1 MNRKINI
8 IMDEEKRTKCN
19 EVLDLMMKNEVSIK
33 ELMLIIAEETLDGG
47 VIYES
52 IKDKLSAGKI
62 KLRIIGSEQFYEAAK

>member
-1 MNRKINI
+1 
-8 IMDEEKRTKCN
+8 MDEEKRTKCN

-62 KLRIIGSEQFYEAAK
+62 KLRIICN

>member
-62 KLRIIGSEQFYEAAK
+62 KLRIICN